1 MEEKDRADVLAL
13 ISGQQAE
20 VLRRQA
26 QQTAAFDT
34 GADVAAMRENY
45 RRERRVWN
53 QGGPVMRRT
62 QSLTVPFAAGDVGAR
77 LLVPENAGPEAPL
90 LLYFHG
96 GGMVVG
102 DCDTHSLICRRLA
115 QAAAC
120 AVLAVDYPLSPET
133 QYPTAVKACAA
144 ACRWAQEYAP
154 RWGCSAEK
162 LGFAGDSGGA
172 NLALGT
178 YLMLRDEG
186 FPITV
191 IRALLLY
198 YGTYGLTDST
208 SMRRYGG
215 PWDGM
220 GPSDLAFYQQAY
232 LGGKAPQDC
241 PYYDCYSH
249 DLTRDMPPCF
259 VAAAELDPL
268 ADDSRLLTAVLRDGG
283 RPCEYHEYAG
293 ALHGFLHYSAVMDDA
308 AAALDSGA
316 AFFAH
321 WAARENETFV

>member
-1 MEEKDRADVLAL
+1 MEEKNRADVLAL
-13 ISGQQAE
+13 VSSQQAE

-26 QQTAAFDT
+26 QDAAAFDT
-34 GADVAAMRENY
+34 DTGVAAMRENY
-45 RRERRVWN
+45 RRERRRWN
-53 QGGPVMRRT
+53 QGGPAMRQT
-62 QSLTVPFAAGDVGAR
+62 QTLAFPFGDGAVGAR
-77 LLVPENAGPEAPL
+77 LLVPETAGPKAPL

-115 QAAAC
+115 QAAGC
-120 AVLAVDYPLSPET
+120 VVLAVDYPLSPEA
-133 QYPTAVKACAA
+133 QYPTAVEACAA
-144 ACRWAQEYAP
+144 ACRWAQQQAAQ
-154 RWGCSAEK
+154 WGCDGEK

-172 NLALGT
+172 NLALGA
-178 YLMLRDEG
+178 YLLLRDEG
-186 FPITV
+186 FPIAA

-198 YGTYGLTDST
+198 YGTYGLTDSP

-220 GPSDLAFYQQAY
+220 GPEDLAFYQRVY
-232 LGGKAPQDC
+232 LGGKAPGDC

-259 VAAAELDPL
+259 VAAAQLDPL
-268 ADDSRLLTAVLRDGG
+268 ADDSRLLAAVLQDGG
-283 RPCEYHEYAG
+283 IPCEYHTYAG

-316 AFFAH
+316 AFFAR
-321 WAARENETFV
+321 WAAGE